1 MTLRS
6 PSIQTTAAVGTVIHH
21 GQVFDFK
28 NWNPPPLSEVSP
40 TTTNTRH
47 TPMEAELQHQVEAL
61 FAALE
66 AQNLDYLLVGGIA
79 LLTYVE
85 GRNTQD
91 IDFILPR
98 EALAQLPE
106 LVIESE
112 NRDFLRGQFGV
123 LPVDILLTQ
132 NRLFQRVLQDF
143 WGIRSLGD
151 RAIRCVTV
159 EGLVLLKLYAL
170 PSLYHQEQFNRVSL
184 YENDIL
190 LLLLNYSIDVAP
202 LLAILK
208 QEVLGTDLE
217 SIEEILVDIQGRL
230 RRFDR
235 SRFPEA

>member
-21 GQVFDFK
+21 GRVFDLK
-28 NWNPPPLSEVSP
+28 NWNSPPVSEVSP
-40 TTTNTRH
+40 ITTPTKH

-61 FAALE
+61 FAVLE

-91 IDFILPR
+91 IDFILSR
-98 EALAQLPE
+98 QALTQIPE

-123 LPVDILLTQ
+123 LQVDILLAQ

-143 WGIRSLGD
+143 RVMRSLGD
-151 RAIRCVTV
+151 RVIRCVTV

-170 PSLYHQEQFNRVSL
+170 PSLYRQGQFNRVSL

-190 LLLLNYSIDVAP
+190 LLLLNYPIDLAP

-208 QEVLGTDLE
+208 EEVLATDLE
-217 SIEEILVDIQGRL
+217 SIEEVLSDIQGRL

-235 SRFPEA
+235 SRFPEK